1 MSKKI
6 NSALK
11 DLKKA
16 LEAHADVVGGSA
28 VSLKKAQRASAKVAA
43 AAEAYAEAVQAKS
56 GLGSPFTT
64 NVSPGLEDATL
75 ASLTAERNSIKQHLT
90 GPVPILQPQEEHHE
104 EHHQDHSQDHG
115 QEHEEE
121 HHEEESNDESNNKDD
136 DDDDEDDDEDED
148 DDNDNRDAELKAN

>member
-104 EHHQDHSQDHG
+104 EHHQDHGQDH
-115 QEHEEE
+115 EE
-121 HHEEESNDESNNKDD
+121 HHEEESNDESNNDD
-136 DDDDEDDDEDED
+136 DD

>member
-28 VSLKKAQRASAKVAA
+28 VSLKKAQRANAKVAA

-56 GLGSPFTT
+56 GLGSPFTKI
-64 NVSPGLEDATL
+64 VSPGLEDSTV
-75 ASLTAERNSIKQHLT
+75 ASLAAERDSLKQHLT
-90 GPVPILQPQEEHHE
+90 GPVPILQPAEEHHGEDGE
-104 EHHQDHSQDHG
+104 EHREEDG
-115 QEHEEE
+115 EE
-121 HHEEESNDESNNKDD
+121 HDEESNEESDD
-136 DDDDEDDDEDED
+136 DNDEDED
-148 DDNDNRDAELKAN
+148 EEPKAN

>member
-28 VSLKKAQRASAKVAA
+28 VSLKKAQRASAKLAA

-56 GLGSPFTT
+56 GLGSPFTKT
-64 NVSPGLEDATL
+64 LSPGLEDATL
-75 ASLTAERNSIKQHLT
+75 ASLTAERNSIKQQLT
-90 GPVPILQPQEEHHE
+90 GPVPILQPEEEHQEEHRE
-104 EHHQDHSQDHG
+104 EDG
-115 QEHEEE
+115 EEQEEEE
-121 HHEEESNDESNNKDD
+121 HGEEHDEESNDESDD
-136 DDDDEDDDEDED
+136 DDNGDEEEP
-148 DDNDNRDAELKAN
+148 KAN